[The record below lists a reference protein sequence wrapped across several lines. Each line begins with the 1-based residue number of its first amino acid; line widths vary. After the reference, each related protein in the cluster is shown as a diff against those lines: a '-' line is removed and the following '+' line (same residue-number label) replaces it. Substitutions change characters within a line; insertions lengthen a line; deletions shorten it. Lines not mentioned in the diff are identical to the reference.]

1 MPIKPGGTNPL
12 QQRER
17 SFIRNGSRPMNNTN
31 TNTSY
36 HNFNS
41 ANKSNQARAQQLN
54 GTSRANKPNMEIY
67 RPPSI
72 LLLSIDSQFRYYS
85 MLLMSFE
92 NIASFIHNQLNICE
106 T

>member
-1 MPIKPGGTNPL
+1 MRLVNSFLLRHETDQHDDDVMVIKPGGTNPL

-17 SFIRNGSRPMNNTN
+17 SFIRNGSRPINNGSNGSGNSSTGS
-31 TNTSY
+31 TPY

-54 GTSRANKPNMEIY
+54 GAPRANKPNMEIY

-72 LLLSIDSQFRYYS
+72 LIQFNS
-85 MLLMSFE
+85 
-92 NIASFIHNQLNICE
+92 
-106 T
+106 